1 MSIILASEVNWMA
14 KLRIAKIRDSG
25 SSEVT
30 TRTVRDSSGK
40 AHRVRVI
47 DVNSKTFSSD
57 LLSVFKSNVSRERRK
72 EKQLAIA
79 AE

>member
-1 MSIILASEVNWMA
+1 MA
-14 KLRIAKIRDSG
+14 KLRIAKIKDGG
-25 SSEVT
+25 SPEVT
-30 TRTVRDSSGK
+30 MRTVRDSEGK

-57 LLSVFKSNVSRERRK
+57 LLSVFKSNVSRARRE
-72 EKQLAIA
+72 EKNLAIA